1 MANAIVDLIRSV
13 APTIATALG
22 GPLAGAAVGF
32 LSNKLGLSENTV
44 EAVQNA
50 VGEPDMA

>member
-22 GPLAGAAVGF
+22 DDAGPAG
-32 LSNKLGLSENTV
+32 LR
-44 EAVQNA
+44 
-50 VGEPDMA
+50 